1 MGNGLG
7 IALAWFALWG
17 QSAPATAATPEPRY
31 YLIQVRIIEVD
42 EQGQQ
47 TVIATPSL
55 QTTGDA
61 TGVTVDPKRGRK
73 FEFHFSPIDPNS
85 PAGSNSQIE
94 DGGGK
99 PVVTADGM
107 QPTRPRVT
115 LKAVQQTRKEVLKS
129 IADQAGLQLML
140 DAETV
145 AATAAPLLT
154 PISLELQDT
163 PVEDAIRQIVEP
175 AKLNFAVRQDLVLI
189 GATPLRPAPAKTP
202 VATTGPILVP
212 PSTLP
217 PANGAKAVEVPANAN
232 ALSVRVYAV
241 QDLITIDAATQRP
254 QFKSLI
260 ERLQKSV
267 TPESWDAQGGMANIR
282 GFDSTLSLVVR
293 QTPAGHDAV
302 AKFLADLRAKTPT
315 P

>member
-17 QSAPATAATPEPRY
+17 QTAPATAATPEPHY

-73 FEFHFSPIDPNS
+73 FEFHFSPIDPNA
-85 PAGSNSQIE
+85 PAISNGANE
-94 DGGGK
+94 DGLGK

-107 QPTRPRVT
+107 KPTPPRVT

-189 GATPLRPAPAKTP
+189 GATPLRPAPAKTLV
-202 VATTGPILVP
+202 VAGPILVP

-217 PANGAKAVEVPANAN
+217 PASGAKAVEVPANPN
-232 ALSVRVYAV
+232 VLSVRVYAV

-254 QFKSLI
+254 QFKSLM
-260 ERLQKSV
+260 ERVQKSV
-267 TPESWDAQGGMANIR
+267 TPEAWDAQGGMATIR
-282 GFDSTLSLVVR
+282 GFDSTMSLVVR
-293 QTPAGHDAV
+293 QTPAGHEAV
-302 AKFLADLRAKTPT
+302 AKFLADLRAKSPT